1 MSEAFSSLRALVSGD
16 TKVDV
21 PVPACLNHCINQ
33 EVFNCKVGQ
42 PPPPSSLGGG
52 ASEKNSQLFDT
63 LLEVLS

>member
-33 EVFNCKVGQ
+33 EVFNCKVSQ
-42 PPPPSSLGGG
+42 PAPPFSR
-52 ASEKNSQLFDT
+52 SECLWKNIPNVRDT
-63 LLEVLS
+63 LKEVLG

>member
-33 EVFNCKVGQ
+33 EVFNCKVSQ
-42 PPPPSSLGGG
+42 PAPPFL
-52 ASEKNSQLFDT
+52 
-63 LLEVLS
+63 

>member
-33 EVFNCKVGQ
+33 EVFNCKVSQ
-42 PPPPSSLGGG
+42 PAPPLSLGQS
-52 ASEKNSQLFDT
+52 ASGKISQMFET
-63 LLEVLS
+63 HFKKY